1 MFLSG
6 IIVELGFWISW
17 LLLPLIYEFL
27 PALYGFITLGIAG
40 RKLGKLKRLNCL
52 PRISLI
58 IPVYNSENTIYN
70 CIRSVADSTYPDH
83 LVSIIVANNQSIDRS
98 FSEYRRAHFEFQQ
111 LFMQWIDTTKGKARA
126 LNSAIYRSN
135 GEYIIHIDS
144 DGQLQKDALMNIVRA
159 FENDPELDAQT
170 GTILTQKDSIKKTRS
185 PLLKFLRENEYFEY
199 AQSFLAGRA
208 IESQENHLFTMSG
221 AFSAFRRE
229 KLLQTKLYNIQTVGE
244 DIDMTF
250 QIRYQLKGK
259 VALCPEAIFYVEP
272 LDNLG
277 KLYTQRQRW
286 QRGELEAIHYYMN
299 KKQLS
304 LKNIFKNFIV
314 RRLIMDHT
322 ILFLRII
329 WMAAFLVLIPFG
341 YSLKLILISFVIL
354 YLLYVFICLLNFI
367 DIQYYL
373 RFFPEERHYYVS
385 KFYILV
391 TLPLYYMLCSTIQFI
406 GIINSMTE
414 PAAWKVES
422 FSAEMKEIKK
432 MFRKDLRRIF
442 RIKWKTKHTD

>member
-1 MFLSG
+1 MD
-6 IIVELGFWISW
+6 
-17 LLLPLIYEFL
+17 
-27 PALYGFITLGIAG
+27 
-40 RKLGKLKRLNCL
+40 KR
-52 PRISLI
+52 
-58 IPVYNSENTIYN
+58 
-70 CIRSVADSTYPDH
+70 
-83 LVSIIVANNQSIDRS
+83 
-98 FSEYRRAHFEFQQ
+98 
-111 LFMQWIDTTKGKARA
+111 
-126 LNSAIYRSN
+126 
-135 GEYIIHIDS
+135 
-144 DGQLQKDALMNIVRA
+144 
-159 FENDPELDAQT
+159 
-170 GTILTQKDSIKKTRS
+170 
-185 PLLKFLRENEYFEY
+185 NEYFEY

-272 LDNLG
+272 LDNLD

-373 RFFPEERHYYVS
+373 RFFPKERHYYVS
-385 KFYILV
+385 KFYILL
-391 TLPLYYMLCSTIQFI
+391 TLPLYYMFCSTIQFI

-422 FSAEMKEIKK
+422 FSTEMKKIKK
-432 MFRKDLRRIF
+432 LFRKDLRRIF
-442 RIKWKTKHTD
+442 KIKWKMKHTD

>member
-1 MFLSG
+1 MLRQ
-6 IIVELGFWISW
+6 
-17 LLLPLIYEFL
+17 
-27 PALYGFITLGIAG
+27 AM
-40 RKLGKLKRLNCL
+40 
-52 PRISLI
+52 ISLLM
-58 IPVYNSENTIYN
+58 
-70 CIRSVADSTYPDH
+70 
-83 LVSIIVANNQSIDRS
+83 LVC
-98 FSEYRRAHFEFQQ
+98 
-111 LFMQWIDTTKGKARA
+111 
-126 LNSAIYRSN
+126 
-135 GEYIIHIDS
+135 
-144 DGQLQKDALMNIVRA
+144 
-159 FENDPELDAQT
+159 
-170 GTILTQKDSIKKTRS
+170 
-185 PLLKFLRENEYFEY
+185 
-199 AQSFLAGRA
+199 
-208 IESQENHLFTMSG
+208 LFTMSG

-286 QRGELEAIHYYMN
+286 QRGELEAIHYYMD

-329 WMAAFLVLIPFG
+329 WMVAFLVLIPFG
-341 YSLKLILISFVIL
+341 YSLKLILISFLIL

-373 RFFPEERHYYVS
+373 RFFPEERHYYIS
-385 KFYILV
+385 RFYVLL

-442 RIKWKTKHTD
+442 RIKWKVKHTD

>member
-6 IIVELGFWISW
+6 MIIELGFWISW
-17 LLLPLIYEFL
+17 LLLPLVYEFI
-27 PALYGFITLGIAG
+27 PALYGFITLGIVG
-40 RKLGKLKRLNCL
+40 RKLEKSKKLNYL

-58 IPVYNSENTIYN
+58 IPVYNSEDTIYN

-83 LVSIIVANNQSIDRS
+83 LISIIVANNQSTDQS
-98 FSEYRRAHFEFQQ
+98 FSEYRRAHFKFQH

-126 LNSAIYRSN
+126 LNSAIYHSN

-144 DGQLQKDALMNIVRA
+144 DGQLQKDALMNIVKE
-159 FENDPELDAQT
+159 FEHDSKLDAQT
-170 GTILTQKDSIKKTRS
+170 GTILTQRKSIKSTKN
-185 PLLKFLRENEYFEY
+185 PLLKFLRENEYYEY

-250 QIRYQLKGK
+250 QIRYRLKGK
-259 VALCPEAIFYVEP
+259 VSLCPEAIFYVEP
-272 LDNLG
+272 LDNLN

-286 QRGELEAIHYYMN
+286 QRGELEAIHYYMS
-299 KKQLS
+299 KKQLG
-304 LKNIFKNFIV
+304 LENIFKNFIV

-329 WMAAFLVLIPFG
+329 WMAAFFILIPLG
-341 YSLKLILISFVIL
+341 YSPKMVLVSFTIL

-385 KFYILV
+385 KFYILL

-414 PAAWKVES
+414 PATWKVES
-422 FSAEMKEIKK
+422 FSSEMKKLKK
-432 MFRKDLRRIF
+432 LFKNDLRRAF
-442 RIKWKTKHTD
+442 RRKWKTKHTD